1 MSAVIDHLTQVPL
14 FRGMTQ
20 SALEAVAGLAAQ
32 TEFADG
38 DEMTREGDEGDA
50 FYVVV
55 DGQLVISQ
63 NGMTVRN
70 LGPGDFLGE
79 ISLIDGRPRTATA
92 TAAGPVKA
100 LVIRRPE
107 FLDLMDRFGAVRL
120 GVLMALTERVRSD
133 ENAPFD

>member
-20 SALEAVAGLAAQ
+20 SALDAIAGLAAETQ
-32 TEFADG
+32 FADG
-38 DEMTREGDEGDA
+38 DDVTREGDEGDA

-55 DGQLVISQ
+55 DGQLVISK
-63 NGMTVRN
+63 NGMTIRN

-79 ISLIDGRPRTATA
+79 LSLVDGRPRTATA

-100 LVIRRPE
+100 LVIRRSE
-107 FLDLMDRFGAVRL
+107 FLELIHRYGAVRL
-120 GVLMALTERVRSD
+120 GVLMALTERVRRD

>member
-1 MSAVIDHLTQVPL
+1 MSAVTDHLTQVPL
-14 FRGMTQ
+14 FRGMTE
-20 SALEAVAGLAAQ
+20 SALEAIAGLA
-32 TEFADG
+32 TETQFADG
-38 DEMTREGDEGDA
+38 DDVTREGDEGDA

-55 DGQLVISQ
+55 DGQLVISK
-63 NGMTVRN
+63 NGMTIRS

-107 FLDLMDRFGAVRL
+107 FLELMERYGPVRL
-120 GVLMALTERVRSD
+120 GVLMALTDRVRSD